1 MSYKVEILPSAWDDL
16 KSIED
21 YYALEFDVSTAIDV
35 SDSILDKIELLETN
49 PDIGNDTPD
58 SWLNKRG
65 YRMLI
70 CEKHVAIYGIIDTSI
85 YIYHIF
91 DTRRDYTKL
100 LKKNIKDIK

>member
-1 MSYKVEILPSAWDDL
+1 MGYKIKILPTAWDDL

-21 YYALEFDVSTAIDV
+21 YYALEFDIVTAINV

-58 SWLNKRG
+58 PWLNKRG

-70 CEKHVAIYGIIDTSI
+70 CEQHVAIHKKIEDSI

-91 DTRRDYTKL
+91 DTRSNYTKL
-100 LKKNIKDIK
+100 FKKDIKDN

>member
-1 MSYKVEILPSAWDDL
+1 MNYKVEILPSAWNDL

-21 YYALEFDVSTAIDV
+21 YYALEFDIETAINV
-35 SDSILDKIELLETN
+35 SDSILDKIELLETS
-49 PDIGNDTPD
+49 PEIGCDTPD

-70 CEKHVAIYGIIDTSI
+70 CDKHVAIFRFIDEAV

-91 DTRRDYTKL
+91 DTRRDYPMLFKKQ
-100 LKKNIKDIK
+100 LKDDK